1 MIVIEMNDG
10 GIIKLELNEE
20 AAPITCANFKKL
32 VNEHFYDGLIFHRVI
47 KDFMIQGGDPTVTGM
62 GGSVQTIKGEFASNG
77 INNPI
82 KHTRGTISMARSQD
96 PNSASSQFFI
106 VHKDSL
112 YLDGNYAGFGS
123 VVEGMDIVDKIA
135 SVQTDYRDRPL
146 FEQKIKT
153 IYEIQ

>member
-1 MIVIEMNDG
+1 MIVIEMHDG
-10 GIIKLELNEE
+10 GTIKIELNEK

-47 KDFMIQGGDPTVTGM
+47 KDFMIQGGDPTGTGM
-62 GGSVQTIKGEFASNG
+62 GGSKETIKGEFASNG
-77 INNPI
+77 VSNPL

-112 YLDGNYAGFGS
+112 YLDGNYAAFGT
-123 VVEGMDIVDKIA
+123 VVEGMETVDKIA
-135 SVQTDYRDRPL
+135 SVQTDYRDKPL

-153 IYEIQ
+153 IYEI